1 MTTQTYTTPEAL
13 SEEYRQTGQRYIRQA
28 DAEFEK
34 GDFLQASEK
43 AWKATAQYV
52 KALSVLRGLDHMD
65 HRDLR
70 YANSRIADEAERSD
84 IRRLFNTAESL
95 HANSYEAWM
104 PEVDVREGIADV
116 KILIALL
123 QDIPPPNGDT
133 PIRPPRA
140 RLFIRDRGDDI

>member
-1 MTTQTYTTPEAL
+1 MTTAYTTPEAI
-13 SEEYRQTGQRYIRQA
+13 SEEYKRTGQRYMRQA
-28 DAEFEK
+28 DDEFEK

-43 AWKATAQYV
+43 AWKAAAQYV

-70 YANSRIADEAERSD
+70 FANSRIADEAEQSQ
-84 IRRLFNTAESL
+84 IRRLFSVAESL

-116 KILIALL
+116 KTLVALL
-123 QDIPPPNGDT
+123 ENIPSPNGDT
-133 PIRPPRA
+133 RIRPPRA

>member
-1 MTTQTYTTPEAL
+1 MTTAYTTPEAI
-13 SEEYRQTGQRYIRQA
+13 SEEYKRTGRRYIQQA

-43 AWKATAQYV
+43 AWKAAAQHV
-52 KALSVLRGLDHMD
+52 KALSVLRSLDHMD

-70 YANSRIADEAERSD
+70 YANSRIADEAGQSQ

-104 PEVDVREGIADV
+104 PEVDVREGIEDV
-116 KILIALL
+116 KTLIALL
-123 QDIPPPNGDT
+123 ENVPPPNGDT

>member
-1 MTTQTYTTPEAL
+1 MTTAYTTPEAL
-13 SEEYRQTGQRYIRQA
+13 SDEYKRTGQRYIRQA

-43 AWKATAQYV
+43 AWKAAAQYV
-52 KALSVLRGLDHMD
+52 KALSVVRGLDHMD
-65 HRDLR
+65 HRGLR
-70 YANSRIADEAERSD
+70 YANSRIADEAGQSQ

-104 PEVDVREGIADV
+104 PEVDVSEGIADV
-116 KILIALL
+116 KALIALL
-123 QDIPPPNGDT
+123 EDVSPPNDDT

>member
-1 MTTQTYTTPEAL
+1 MTTTYTTPEAL
-13 SEEYRQTGQRYIRQA
+13 SEEYKRTGRHYIRQA
-28 DAEFEK
+28 DEEFEK

-43 AWKATAQYV
+43 AWKTVAQHV
-52 KALSVLRGLDHMD
+52 KALSILRGLDHMD

-70 YANSRIADEAERSD
+70 YANSRIADEAGQSQ

-116 KILIALL
+116 KTLIALL
-123 QDIPPPNGDT
+123 EDIPPHNGDT

-140 RLFIRDRGDDI
+140 RLFIRDRGNDI

>member
-1 MTTQTYTTPEAL
+1 MTTVYTTPEAI
-13 SEEYRQTGQRYIRQA
+13 SEEYKRTGQRYMRQA

-43 AWKATAQYV
+43 AWKAVAQYV
-52 KALSVLRGLDHMD
+52 KALSVLRSLDHMD

-70 YANSRIADEAERSD
+70 YANSRIADEAGQSQ

-104 PEVDVREGIADV
+104 PEVDVREGISDV

-123 QDIPPPNGDT
+123 EDVPPPNGDD